1 MRIKKVS
8 QTAGLVGSVVNSQ
21 SESNKDTYSCD
32 YINGINTY
40 STDEVNTGMTWIDG
54 KTIYRKIVDAGSS
67 SGSGFSTVAHN
78 IANID
83 TLCEYDAYMYDSSSI
98 YKLPWWNSFSEG
110 NFYKVYVDKT
120 NIQKHCNNNWGFSSR
135 VIIYYTKT
143 TD

>member
-40 STDEVNTGMTWIDG
+40 STNEINTGKTWIDD
-54 KTIYRKIVDAGSS
+54 KPIYRKVLTGTATTTNTTIDTSANVSSMNIIKIDGWIYKSATIQQQIGTYASDGNS
-67 SGSGFSTVAHN
+67 SG
-78 IANID
+78 I
-83 TLCEYDAYMYDSSSI
+83 
-98 YKLPWWNSFSEG
+98 
-110 NFYKVYVDKT
+110 YVD
-120 NIQKHCNNNWGFSSR
+120 NNGLKLLLPSAL
-135 VIIYYTKT
+135 VPCTYTAIIEYTKT